1 MYYILLEFILCIYVC
16 KYIYICA
23 YSRKTNKKQAEIA
36 KVQYDL
42 ISNTYEMCIS
52 FGSCKH
58 PSSWQAA
65 VDKWGNAT
73 TTLIPLKVGRVRLSF
88 EFFWGKRL
96 SMDWFQGTFAGKPT
110 YSMEKIHGFR
120 WRFSPPI
127 HGDWETRKR
136 LKQENE
142 GRPCHFAISSQI
154 FLVKFPGSFCH
165 IAQWNY
171 GE

>member
-1 MYYILLEFILCIYVC
+1 MYVNIYIYVRTPA
-16 KYIYICA
+16 K
-23 YSRKTNKKQAEIA
+23 RTKKQAEIA

-88 EFFWGKRL
+88 DFFFWGKRL

-120 WRFSPPI
+120 
-127 HGDWETRKR
+127 
-136 LKQENE
+136 
-142 GRPCHFAISSQI
+142 
-154 FLVKFPGSFCH
+154 
-165 IAQWNY
+165 
-171 GE
+171 